1 MLKYLLLIHYTSLVC
16 CCCSRQECRLLLA
29 IYILHLD
36 MARGIEDVEESRSC
50 TQSWLA
56 YNQRK
61 LNCIAVVVGGATND
75 VLAMSENKIDK
86 IVQAGSSE

>member
-1 MLKYLLLIHYTSLVC
+1 
-16 CCCSRQECRLLLA
+16 
-29 IYILHLD
+29 

-86 IVQAGSSE
+86 IVQAAASDKSVSMAMSVALATCTSDVLCMYTSQET